1 MKVLRSVALLIA
13 LGGLFI
19 TASAQDA
26 PKVEVFGGYSALVD
40 DVAIH
45 GWHASIAVN
54 PHPKIGLLADVATQY
69 SDPLRFTQFLFGPQ
83 FNGRIGRTNPFVH
96 GLVGFEG
103 ASGGGSRDTNLA
115 LGLGGGI
122 DVKIAGPVSLRPIQF
137 DWIPIK
143 TSRWNTSTLRF
154 GIGVVIGFGD

>member
-1 MKVLRSVALLIA
+1 MKTILVVVLIA
-13 LGGLFI
+13 LGGCLMPTF
-19 TASAQDA
+19 AQDA

-40 DVAIH
+40 ESAIH
-45 GWHASIAVN
+45 GWQASLAIN
-54 PHPKIGLLADVATQY
+54 PHRKVGLLADVATQY
-69 SDPLRFTQFLFGPQ
+69 SNPLRFHQFLFGPQ

-96 GLVGFEG
+96 GLIGFES
-103 ASGGGSRDTNLA
+103 ASGDGPADTNLA

-122 DVKIAGPVSLRPIQF
+122 DVKISGPVSLRPVQF

-154 GIGVVIGFGD
+154 GIGLVIGFGD